1 VGSPTYECK
10 VTGGRLPDGFTLDAF
25 TGELR
30 GTPNKPGTFELE
42 VSVRDQLEGSQAVKG
57 TASLTIRPK

>member
-1 VGSPTYECK
+1 
-10 VTGGRLPDGFTLDAF
+10 LPDGFTLDAF